1 MSDSFPGTESLVCHV
16 AYHLRTA
23 TVTILANPFA
33 AALTVPFR
41 TLVFRSEFFLN
52 SGGNSEKKSK
62 LGES

>member
-33 AALTVPFR
+33 AALPVPSGIPIPDARVPF
-41 TLVFRSEFFLN
+41 
-52 SGGNSEKKSK
+52 
-62 LGES
+62 